1 MLRVM
6 KFWKQNLM
14 ARLVGYFLLLSLLTV
29 GLAVYLAY
37 FRAAEDLQAS
47 IFDRLG
53 AVAVLKENGLN
64 RWVDEQRRNVV
75 FVAWLPEVQVQATLL
90 LSDEADSSSASYQAA
105 YTLLSQY
112 LEFVVTST
120 SDSQELFILNLEGK
134 IILSTDKSHE
144 GQVEAAS
151 PYFQRGRSATYVQK
165 IYPSP
170 LNGRPTIT
178 IATPLFDKDKRRV
191 GVLAGHL
198 NLSRIDQII
207 LERTGLGES
216 GETYLVDPNHHFVSE
231 TLFGQKG
238 LFNGVHSEGIDAALL
253 QNDGAGLYV
262 NYAGVPV
269 IGVYRW
275 IDEQDVA
282 LVAEMNQ
289 AEALAPARRL
299 AWIVFAVGLAGA
311 CVLAVGV
318 YWLARQIARPILA
331 LTDAATR
338 VAQGEL
344 TLTAPVLTED
354 EIGVLAQAFNQMTD
368 QLRSTLSGLEERV
381 AQRTEALRRHNE
393 YLAALHETTLGLIS
407 HLDLNDLL
415 QTLITRAGQ
424 LLGTHHGYIY
434 LARDVPG
441 QAEERAVVIELKVGV
456 GLFSQ
461 QIGDVMKPDE
471 GLAGKVWQ
479 SGRPMVVAD
488 YDAWPGRSPNFG
500 YRLIGAIMG
509 VPLTQHTLNGQ
520 AGVPQTGPQV
530 IGVLGIAYGI
540 DSDRTFDEEEVE
552 LLSRFGQ
559 LASVALDNV
568 RLYEAAQRRV
578 AELEAIRQV
587 SLSMTASLELP
598 AVLEA
603 ILASAFQL
611 LNGTRDAYIYL
622 YRTAN
627 NTEDG
632 SDHLEFGAALW
643 FDGRQPPLTEPVSN
657 GVSYLT
663 AWEGRPIVVP
673 DMRTDPLY
681 EPVRTN
687 PEWQEYIQGGIVY
700 LPLKIGQ
707 RVVGV
712 MTVAYQPARVLPEA
726 ELRALYLLADQAAV
740 AIENARL
747 YMTVQQELA
756 ERQRA
761 EEVLRRQNE
770 YLAALHDVTLGLIR
784 RLDLNELLEGLV
796 TRAGALM
803 GTMHGNILLLEPNGA
818 EMRVRVGTG
827 VESEFVGYHTRPG
840 EGLSGKVWQ
849 TGQPLVVDDYRVW
862 AGRKPDSSHDV
873 FRATVG
879 VPLKSGGQVVGVLS
893 LDYLDE
899 ERTFGQSEV
908 ETLQRFAQLAVVALD
923 NARLYTAAQEA
934 KEATEAANR
943 ELSQALAEL
952 QTTQSQLVEAE
963 KMAALGG
970 LVAGVAH
977 EINTPVGVGVTAASL
992 LEDKTAAF
1000 NTLFQTG
1007 QMKRSDLEKYLDTAG
1022 QSSSMILKNLQRAA
1036 ELIQSFKQ
1044 VAVDQ
1049 SSEERRIF
1057 AVKPYLEEV
1066 LLSLHPKLKR
1076 THLATEIYGDDNLT
1090 LDSFPGAFAQIVTN
1104 LVMNSLIHAY
1114 EPNQPGRLTFNLK
1127 QKQGQLVFEYAD
1139 DGRGIPKEYL
1149 GKIFDPFFTTK
1160 RGQGGSGLGLH
1171 IIYNLVT
1178 QKLGGTIRCESEVG
1192 QGTRFMMEL
1201 PLSMRSKK

>member
-14 ARLVGYFLLLSLLTV
+14 ARLVSYFLLLSLLTV
-29 GLAVYLAY
+29 SLAVYLAY

-75 FVAWLPEVQVQATLL
+75 FVAWLPEVQVQATALL
-90 LSDEADSSSASYQAA
+90 GDEADSSSASYRAA
-105 YTLLSQY
+105 YALLSQY

-120 SDSQELFILNLEGK
+120 SDSQELFILDLDGR

-144 GQVEAAS
+144 GQSQANTL
-151 PYFQRGRSATYVQK
+151 YFQRGRSATYVQK
-165 IYPSP
+165 VYPSP
-170 LNGRPTIT
+170 LTAKPTIT
-178 IATPLFDKDKRRV
+178 IATPLFDQDKRRV

-238 LFNGVHSEGIDAALL
+238 LFNGVHSEGIDSALQ

-269 IGVYRW
+269 IGVYHW
-275 IDEQDVA
+275 IDEQDMA
-282 LVAEMNQ
+282 LLAEMSQ

-299 AWIVFAVGLAGA
+299 AWMVFAVGLAGA
-311 CVLAVGV
+311 GVLAVGV
-318 YWLARQIARPILA
+318 YWLARQIAHPILA

-338 VAQGEL
+338 VAQGDL

-354 EIGVLAQAFNQMTD
+354 EIGVLARAFNQMTD
-368 QLRSTLSGLEERV
+368 QLRTTLTGLEERV
-381 AQRTEALRRHNE
+381 AQRTEA
-393 YLAALHETTLGLIS
+393 
-407 HLDLNDLL
+407 
-415 QTLITRAGQ
+415 
-424 LLGTHHGYIY
+424 
-434 LARDVPG
+434 
-441 QAEERAVVIELKVGV
+441 
-456 GLFSQ
+456 
-461 QIGDVMKPDE
+461 
-471 GLAGKVWQ
+471 
-479 SGRPMVVAD
+479 
-488 YDAWPGRSPNFG
+488 
-500 YRLIGAIMG
+500 
-509 VPLTQHTLNGQ
+509 
-520 AGVPQTGPQV
+520 
-530 IGVLGIAYGI
+530 
-540 DSDRTFDEEEVE
+540 
-552 LLSRFGQ
+552 
-559 LASVALDNV
+559 
-568 RLYEAAQRRV
+568 
-578 AELEAIRQV
+578 
-587 SLSMTASLELP
+587 
-598 AVLEA
+598 
-603 ILASAFQL
+603 
-611 LNGTRDAYIYL
+611 
-622 YRTAN
+622 
-627 NTEDG
+627 
-632 SDHLEFGAALW
+632 
-643 FDGRQPPLTEPVSN
+643 
-657 GVSYLT
+657 
-663 AWEGRPIVVP
+663 
-673 DMRTDPLY
+673 
-681 EPVRTN
+681 
-687 PEWQEYIQGGIVY
+687 
-700 LPLKIGQ
+700 
-707 RVVGV
+707 
-712 MTVAYQPARVLPEA
+712 
-726 ELRALYLLADQAAV
+726 
-740 AIENARL
+740 
-747 YMTVQQELA
+747 
-756 ERQRA
+756 
-761 EEVLRRQNE
+761 LRRQNE

-784 RLDLNELLEGLV
+784 RLDLSELLEGLV

-803 GTMHGNILLLEPNGA
+803 GTMHGNILLLEPSGT

-827 VESEFVGYHTRPG
+827 VESDFVGYCTRPG
-840 EGLSGKVWQ
+840 EGLSGQVWQ

-873 FRATVG
+873 FRAAVG

-943 ELSQALAEL
+943 ELSQALADL

-977 EINTPVGVGVTAASL
+977 EINTPIGIGVTAASL
-992 LEDKTAAF
+992 LEQKTSSF
-1000 NTLFQTG
+1000 RQTYQSG
-1007 QMKRSDLEKYLDTAG
+1007 QMKRSELEKYLDAAS
-1022 QSSSMILKNLQRAA
+1022 QSSAMILHNLQRAA

-1049 SSEERRIF
+1049 SSEERRMF
-1057 AVKPYLEEV
+1057 AVKPYLDEI

-1076 THLATEIYGDDNLT
+1076 TPLTVETRGDENLT
-1090 LDSFPGAFAQIVTN
+1090 LDSYPGVFAQIVTN

-1114 EPNQPGRLTFNLK
+1114 EPGQPGHLTFDLK
-1127 QKQGQLVFEYAD
+1127 QKNGRFIFEYAD
-1139 DGRGIPKEYL
+1139 DGQGIPPEHL
-1149 GKIFDPFFTTK
+1149 SKIFDPFFTTK

-1192 QGTRFMMEL
+1192 KGTRFVIEL
-1201 PLSMRSKK
+1201 PVEVN